1 MLKILNSIKIIAQKL
16 AQFKNY
22 AILGIVRLRDRQTK
36 ANDKILTKN
45 NIYCLVITYALISER
60 SGRAIP
66 NQQVVEINNQIT
78 FCSYGRHVAMI
89 TNEGIFLNKLYWNY
103 SRTTNKYLAQFLR
116 ERGQNVNGKKD
127 IEKLIKQGV
136 FKLF

>member
-1 MLKILNSIKIIAQKL
+1 MEN
-16 AQFKNY
+16 FK
-22 AILGIVRLRDRQTK
+22 
-36 ANDKILTKN
+36 
-45 NIYCLVITYALISER
+45 TYALISER

-103 SRTTNKYLAQFLR
+103 SRTTNKYLSQFLR